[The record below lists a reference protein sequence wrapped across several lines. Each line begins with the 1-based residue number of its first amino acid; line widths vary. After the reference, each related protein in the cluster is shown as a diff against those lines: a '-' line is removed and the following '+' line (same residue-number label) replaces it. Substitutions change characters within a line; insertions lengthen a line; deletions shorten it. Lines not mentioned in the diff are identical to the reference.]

1 MEQADS
7 IKVSFPGVSDADGKM
22 KQKDSVAGLAIVSVS
37 TESIEPSVLD
47 SIQVLPLGNSYML
60 KEG

>member
-1 MEQADS
+1 M
-7 IKVSFPGVSDADGKM
+7 SDVDGKM

-37 TESIEPSVLD
+37 TEAMEPSVLD

-60 KEG
+60 REGELLIAAGGPAG